1 MNPTDRPRNPH
12 YRHGRPLCTV
22 MVAALLVMGCEGT
35 TGPMKKEDLGAA
47 LGAVGGALLG
57 AKAAGGKNRWLG
69 AAIGGAAGFYA
80 GKMIG
85 RHLDERDRQALAART
100 VEVLDEPAAGVAS
113 WNSDQSGA
121 KASIATGEV
130 AYKEQ
135 PKQIKR
141 LSTVEAVPAIKL
153 ENKDYQTTSALRVR
167 AGPGTRY
174 DTITTL
180 KPGDVVTSAG
190 RTDTG
195 WLMLAKQ
202 GVSVGYVHGDYVKPY
217 SPIAQAK
224 AKGIDLDSVQ
234 VESLPKQE
242 GFAGIDL
249 DAVETTSSTVT
260 AQIGC
265 RDVQI
270 SVTTDKGTDN
280 ESARAC
286 QNADGVWELG

>member
-1 MNPTDRPRNPH
+1 MDTHTRPRKPTLPS
-12 YRHGRPLCTV
+12 R
-22 MVAALLVMGCEGT
+22 ALLCSAVAVAVLTAGCEGT
-35 TGPMKKEDLGAA
+35 TGTMKKEDMGAA
-47 LGAVGGALLG
+47 LGAIGGALLG

-69 AAIGGAAGFYA
+69 AALGGAAGFYA

-85 RHLDERDRQALAART
+85 RNLDERDRQALAART
-100 VEVLDEPAAGVAS
+100 VEALDQPAAGVAS
-113 WNSDQSGA
+113 WNSDKSGA
-121 KASIATGEV
+121 TANITTSEV

-141 LSTVEAVPAIKL
+141 LSKVEAVPAIKL
-153 ENKDYQTTSALRVR
+153 ENKEYQTTSALRVR
-167 AGPGTRY
+167 SGPGTQY
-174 DTITTL
+174 DTITSL

-190 RTDTG
+190 RTDSG

-202 GVSVGYVHGDYVKPY
+202 GVTVGYVHGNYVKPY

-224 AKGIDLDSVQ
+224 AQGIDLDSVQ
-234 VESLPKQE
+234 VESLPKQD

-260 AQIGC
+260 AQVGC

-270 SVTTDKGTDN
+270 SVTTTKGTDN
-280 ESARAC
+280 EATRAC